1 MLPALKLPASDSFLA
16 VEQSATGRRWKSRLD
31 PRGEARAMA
40 IAQQAGVPEL
50 LARVLAGRGVEP
62 ADVQGY
68 LDPAVK
74 RLLPDPF
81 TLSSMREAAARLA
94 DAIMGG

>member
-1 MLPALKLPASDSFLA
+1 MLPALNLPASDSFLA
-16 VEQSATGRRWKSRLD
+16 VERSATGRRWKSRLD
-31 PRGEARAMA
+31 ARGEARAMA

-50 LARVLAGRGVEP
+50 LARVLAGRGVEA
-62 ADVQGY
+62 ADVQAY

-81 TLSSMREAAARLA
+81 TLSGMRDRNQDFEGQR
-94 DAIMGG
+94 